1 MKSVTFQKSYDK
13 YNPGETA
20 GFSDAVADSLIER
33 KVARPAA
40 PKASA
45 GGQDKQQ
52 KAAVTK

>member
-40 PKASA
+40 AKASA

-52 KAAVTK
+52 KPAVTK